1 MVSNVLEV
9 DQAALV
15 RRIKAFKKKYA
26 DDAEYKKLRSSLPKD
41 WPL

>member
-9 DQAALV
+9 DQADLIK
-15 RRIKAFKKKYA
+15 RIKTFKKKYG
-26 DDAEYKKLRSSLPKD
+26 DDAEYKRLRAPLPKD